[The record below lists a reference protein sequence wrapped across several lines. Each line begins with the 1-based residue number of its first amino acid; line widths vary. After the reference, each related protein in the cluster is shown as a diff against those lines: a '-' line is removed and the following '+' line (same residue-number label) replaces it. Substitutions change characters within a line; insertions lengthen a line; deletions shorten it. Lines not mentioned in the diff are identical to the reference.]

1 MNYVQCFD
9 FDVLVTI
16 DLFHCWTDIF
26 VKVGQN
32 IKQGSCKCPGSRKL
46 IVIAKT
52 FGISSGLKID
62 CMLSLCSKKSLPPV
76 WLPFTLSLVTLDTN
90 YFYVAIYSWFNK
102 WYVLCQQRLSSIRL
116 HKMSKDVRILGFNS
130 ALWKCKLEGF
140 MMTLCKISTI
150 WLKCEKTSSQEH
162 EHVVKK
168 NLLIL
173 KMYNKS

>member
-1 MNYVQCFD
+1 MQVPRFKK
-9 FDVLVTI
+9 I
-16 DLFHCWTDIF
+16 DCYS
-26 VKVGQN
+26 KN
-32 IKQGSCKCPGSRKL
+32 
-46 IVIAKT
+46 

-162 EHVVKK
+162 AWCCQK
-168 NLLIL
+168 NLFIL
-173 KMYNKS
+173 KMYNKSYYKHKVNILYWTLKKDQISIEIVRLLS